1 MESTS
6 TLTRFLGKVRTFDT
20 LRYYRDFRLLLAS
33 SLLYSTCIWMLI
45 IVMGW
50 LAYEL
55 TGSVFLVAVFGAVSV
70 TPQVFGPFVG
80 ALVDMIDR
88 KKLLI
93 TVRALQAVF
102 AGILAILSATGLLE
116 FWHLVVI
123 GFFQGVIMTASF
135 TAYSTITMDIVGKE
149 NISNAVSLSL
159 VVMNVTR
166 VIGPAAGGALIAFLG
181 PATTFGIAALL
192 ASLATVS
199 LFPLALPAR
208 TMVSGQGSVFREL
221 AQGFKYVIHN
231 RDMLSVI
238 AITFVA
244 NLFVWPAYAS
254 FMPVFAKDNLGLDA
268 LGLGILTS
276 GFGVGALIGA
286 LIIASMGNFKGK
298 GLLYLLGTLLFALFF
313 GAFVLSGSFPLALF
327 LVGVAG
333 LASSGFGIMQ
343 STLTLILA
351 PEDMRGRSMGFLML
365 AIGGMSV
372 GSLALGV
379 VANVIGASLATAISC
394 ALLVASILAIVAWAP
409 NLRRL

>member
-1 MESTS
+1 MKSTS

-20 LRYYRDFRLLLAS
+20 LRYYPDFRLLLAS
-33 SLLYSTCIWMLI
+33 SFLYSTCLWMLI
-45 IVMGW
+45 IVTGW

-55 TGSVFLVAVFGAVSV
+55 TGSAFLVAVFGAVRV

-80 ALVDMIDR
+80 ALVDRIDR

-93 TVRALQAVF
+93 TARALQATF

-135 TAYSTITMDIVGKE
+135 TTYAAISMDIVGKD
-149 NISNAVSLSL
+149 NISNAVSLNL

-166 VIGPAAGGALIAFLG
+166 VIGPVAGGALIAVLG
-181 PATTFGIAALL
+181 PATTFGIASLL
-192 ASLATVS
+192 ASLAMVS
-199 LFPLALPAR
+199 LFLLALPAR

-231 RDMLSVI
+231 RDMLSVL

-286 LIIASMGNFKGK
+286 LIIASMGNVKGK
-298 GLLYLLGTLLFALFF
+298 GLIYLLGTLLFALFF

-327 LVGVAG
+327 LVSVAG

-343 STLTLILA
+343 STLILILA

-379 VANVIGASLATAISC
+379 VANVIGASLATAINC
-394 ALLVASILAIVAWAP
+394 ALLVVSILAIVVWAP